1 MFLVRA
7 GRSEVVAM
15 LCAMA
20 LDTPVGRLTIC
31 ANEGAVVA
39 IGWTDQPSGEPT
51 ALLVEAG
58 RQLGAYFDG
67 RLREFDLPLMPAGS
81 TFDRRVWEAMRQ
93 IPHGQTRSYGELA
106 MEVGSGPRAIGGA
119 CGRNLI
125 PIVIPCHRV
134 LARHGLGGY
143 SGGTGLATKRSLLE
157 LEGRAVQL
165 PSLPAHGS
173 GRRSARGQA
182 PRSNLAELE
191 PNPIEI
197 AASLRSSQ

>member
-1 MFLVRA
+1 
-7 GRSEVVAM
+7 M

-20 LDTPVGRLTIC
+20 LDTPVGRLTVS
-31 ANEGAVVA
+31 ADQDAVVA
-39 IGWTDQPSGEPT
+39 IAWTDQPNGEPS
-51 ALLVEAG
+51 ALLDEAG
-58 RQLGAYFDG
+58 RQLRAYFDG
-67 RLREFDLPLMPAGS
+67 RLTQFDLPLMPAGS
-81 TFDRRVWEAMRQ
+81 AFDRRVWEAMRQ

-119 CGRNLI
+119 CGRNPI

-157 LEGRAVQL
+157 LERAVPQV
-165 PSLPAHGS
+165 PSSHAKRSSPA
-173 GRRSARGQA
+173 A
-182 PRSNLAELE
+182 LE
-191 PNPIEI
+191 PIEM